1 MEIVDRDM
9 SQLRE
14 ELVESISQSEH
25 AMIGMLAK
33 LEIRFDKLELQVA
46 KKMAAEN
53 RVVVANSESLAQKG
67 GDQGK

>member
-1 MEIVDRDM
+1 
-9 SQLRE
+9 
-14 ELVESISQSEH
+14 
-25 AMIGMLAK
+25 MIGMLAK